1 MKKIIS
7 PVIAFV
13 LLFSIAAMF
22 SGCGDENYPVMAAN
36 IKIEKKPEKIVVL
49 DAPTADIIGQI
60 GYHLT
65 MEGRSDE
72 VNQQDFSVVPSVGS
86 EASPNVQQ
94 ILDLGAD
101 IVFAGSKIPAETV
114 EELEKEGVKV
124 VKMAVAETPKQ
135 LKTSYE
141 TLGKNPRRKSWRPRK
156 GR

>member
-72 VNQQDFSVVPSVGS
+72 VNQQDFSVVPTL
-86 EASPNVQQ
+86 A
-94 ILDLGAD
+94 
-101 IVFAGSKIPAETV
+101 
-114 EELEKEGVKV
+114 
-124 VKMAVAETPKQ
+124 PKLLQ
-135 LKTSYE
+135 TFNRSLTWVP
-141 TLGKNPRRKSWRPRK
+141 TLFLQAARSPRK
-156 GR
+156 LLKSLKKRA